1 MRNIRRLGSQH
12 RSDDPL
18 EGLANFFDLGVV
30 FALGLLVVGL
40 ASISPELLK
49 SSATNRLSALPK
61 DTVHLDHY
69 EPSDQQ
75 LGGEGEKLG
84 VAYRLKS
91 GEVIY
96 VPDRTNSR
104 PEQ

>member
-40 ASISPELLK
+40 ASISLELLK
-49 SSATNRLSALPK
+49 SSATKRLSTLPK
-61 DTVHLDHY
+61 DTVHRDHY
-69 EPSDQQ
+69 QPSEQQ
-75 LGGEGEKLG
+75 FGGGGEKLG

-96 VPDRTNSR
+96 VPDRTNLQS
-104 PEQ
+104 EQ

>member
-1 MRNIRRLGSQH
+1 MRKIRRPGRDK

-30 FALGLLVVGL
+30 FALGLMIIGL
-40 ASISPELLK
+40 A
-49 SSATNRLSALPK
+49 RLSPDLLRKVVSDHSVAIPK
-61 DTVHLDHY
+61 EAIRLDHY
-69 EPSDQQ
+69 KPSDDQ

-84 VAYRLKS
+84 IAYRLKS

-96 VPDRTNSR
+96 VP
-104 PEQ
+104 EGGK